1 MNYSTKKTY
10 EEALSFID
18 FLKFEIKNFPEPL
31 QTYIL
36 NNFFPE
42 YKKFL
47 HFLKKEHKGKLDK
60 DTNQTENYMG
70 NILSKSEKIKFNTK
84 IGLFSLIE
92 KRINGWIK
100 KRQNQPTT

>member
-47 HFLKKEHKGKLDK
+47 HFLKKR
-60 DTNQTENYMG
+60 TQR
-70 NILSKSEKIKFNTK
+70 KIKQ
-84 IGLFSLIE
+84 
-92 KRINGWIK
+92 RY
-100 KRQNQPTT
+100 QPN